1 MKSRKNVPI
10 WQKRKCCFAKT
21 MHQFT
26 HTLSRWPQSISSNRL
41 LAHPIRQIQLPR
53 IVFSSKAQKNG
64 STFKDFLKM
73 KRYQPPAKYKAEW
86 RFHRRRIGSREG
98 FLGFNRYAQTRPRR
112 VLYNVFQSFCHFTSS
127 PKKKK
132 NNEEVESAVTG
143 YFEEL
148 NGSHY
153 KQGIEAIKHRQGKCI
168 ELKGDYAEE

>member
-132 NNEEVESAVTG
+132 KTMKKWSLQLLAILRSSTALITNKVSKLLNIARESV
-143 YFEEL
+143 
-148 NGSHY
+148 SS
-153 KQGIEAIKHRQGKCI
+153 
-168 ELKGDYAEE
+168 